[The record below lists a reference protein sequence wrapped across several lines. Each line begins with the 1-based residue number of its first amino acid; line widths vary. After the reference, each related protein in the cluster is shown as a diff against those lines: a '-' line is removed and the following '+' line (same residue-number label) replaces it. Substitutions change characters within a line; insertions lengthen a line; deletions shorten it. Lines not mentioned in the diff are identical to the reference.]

1 MSIGAEALAAF
12 LARQLARGEQC
23 TLIPSGVAP
32 EAVDVV
38 ATALTLGRHFELADD
53 PHVLLARFGPTID
66 RFADR
71 TSVIAR
77 ALTDAGA
84 FEELLAVMVDDIP
97 WGPED
102 ELERLAPLDG
112 RSYTDSD
119 GQQRSLSMAEL
130 RAALAA
136 TPHRV
141 RSTAVGQH
149 VEWLIRRICQEKPR
163 EEV

>member
-1 MSIGAEALAAF
+1 MSVAADALAAL

-23 TLIPSGVAP
+23 AVIPSGVAP

-77 ALTDAGA
+77 ALTDDAA
-84 FEELLAVMVDDIP
+84 FEDLLAVMVDDIP
-97 WGPED
+97 WGAKD

-112 RSYTDSD
+112 RSYTESD
-119 GQQRSLSMAEL
+119 GQQRSLSLAEL
-130 RAALAA
+130 CAALAA
-136 TPHRV
+136 APRRV
-141 RSTAVGQH
+141 PRTAVGQH
-149 VEWLIRRICQEKPR
+149 AEWLIRRICMEKPR